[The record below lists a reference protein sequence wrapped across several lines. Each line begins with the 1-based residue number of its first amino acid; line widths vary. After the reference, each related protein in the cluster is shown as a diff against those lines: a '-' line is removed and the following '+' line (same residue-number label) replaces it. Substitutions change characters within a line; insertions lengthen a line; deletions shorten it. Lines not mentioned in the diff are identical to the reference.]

1 MKTNQKQLK
10 LIQYGLRP
18 STVTN
23 LSESQVNSLF
33 RRLTESKEEY
43 CDACDRVKS
52 KCVCGEKKE
61 TKEQVTSV
69 TEPQKQ
75 SFKIGPSGGN
85 LPNNPSG
92 KGYQFKKN
100 TDGTMT
106 ATPMESEMTEDMDA
120 QMDWLMKGKTQDPVQ
135 TGPTGDGDEDSIQEE
150 KDLMEKFE
158 SKKQQ
163 KYFFAKCGDGKTKE
177 QKKWCKMAEEFAD
190 KTNFKKLPE
199 KKKQE
204 TKESGMSN
212 FTNKVASAFAGGL
225 KSKLNSNLINPTFT
239 ESEIEKQIMRIVEKH
254 IGPKM
259 TKKEFINLVKEQGT
273 KTAPARPGVRPDVD
287 TPSRPSKPATPYK
300 PKPGVKP
307 APKAKKEIPTWLT
320 FNELGIKL
328 QD

>member
-23 LSESQVNSLF
+23 LSESQVNSLYK
-33 RRLTESKEEY
+33 RLNESKEDY
-43 CDACDRVKS
+43 CDACGRFKS
-52 KCVCGEKKE
+52 ECVCNKKTE
-61 TKEQVTSV
+61 TKEQKGTVSVKGADVNKIKTLTDQGINVQV
-69 TEPQKQ
+69 TETEM
-75 SFKIGPSGGN
+75 
-85 LPNNPSG
+85 
-92 KGYQFKKN
+92 YED
-100 TDGTMT
+100 DG
-106 ATPMESEMTEDMDA
+106 SELDYNVGD
-120 QMDWLMKGKTQDPVQ
+120 TQDPIQ
-135 TGPTGDGDEDSIQEE
+135 KGPTGDGDPNSIQEKE
-150 KDLMEKFE
+150 IMEKFE

-254 IGPKM
+254 ISPKM

>member
-23 LSESQVNSLF
+23 LSESQVNSLYK
-33 RRLTESKEEY
+33 RLNESKEDY

-52 KCVCGEKKE
+52 ECVCDKKTE
-61 TKEQVTSV
+61 TKEQKGTVSVKGADVNKIKTLTDQGINVQV
-69 TEPQKQ
+69 TETEMYEDD
-75 SFKIGPSGGN
+75 GSGLDYNVG
-85 LPNNPSG
+85 
-92 KGYQFKKN
+92 
-100 TDGTMT
+100 D
-106 ATPMESEMTEDMDA
+106 
-120 QMDWLMKGKTQDPVQ
+120 TQDPIQ
-135 TGPTGDGDEDSIQEE
+135 KGPTGDGDPNSIQEKE
-150 KDLMEKFE
+150 IMEKFE